1 MGTAEKKYL
10 LSIDNGTQSIR
21 ALLFDTEGNL
31 LVKSQVVIEP
41 YVSRQPGWAEQ
52 DPQYYWE
59 MLCKACHD
67 LWAEMPIEKSQI
79 AAVSMCCQRGTVV
92 NLDKDGQPLRPAI
105 IWLDQRVEN
114 DLPDMGAWN
123 LLFSAVGHR
132 NSVQHFRS
140 QAESNWIK
148 RREPEVWAKTHKYLL
163 LSGYH
168 AYRLTGDYVDSVAS
182 QVGYLPFD
190 YKRQQWAGDKD
201 WRWKALGIAPQMLPR
216 LIAPGKS
223 MGRISAQAS
232 RETGIPEG
240 LPLIA
245 SGSDKACEV
254 LGSGSLSA
262 DVGCLSYGTTA
273 TFNITSDR
281 YREVS
286 PPIPPY
292 PAAVPQTYNAEIMIQ
307 RGYWM
312 VSWFKR
318 EFGMREQEMAKELGV
333 APEVLFDDL
342 LKEVPPGSMG
352 LTLQPYWSPGIK
364 EPGPEAK
371 GAIIG
376 FGDVHTR
383 AHIYRAIIEG
393 LTYALRAGKERVEKR
408 NGVKIKTLRVSGG
421 GSQSD
426 QVMQITA
433 DVFGINAERLHTYE
447 TSGLGAAINAAV
459 GIGCYTDYQQ
469 AINAMVRTGKVF
481 SPQAQSSKVYDKL
494 FHDVYQK
501 MYVRL
506 SPIYRAIRDITG
518 YPSLNLVE

>member
-1 MGTAEKKYL
+1 MAEKKYL

-31 LVKSQVVIEP
+31 LAKSQVVIEP
-41 YVSRQPGWAEQ
+41 YVSAQPGWAEQ

-59 MLCKACHD
+59 MLCKACHG
-67 LWAEMPIEKSQI
+67 LWAELPIAKSEI
-79 AAVSMCCQRGTVV
+79 AAASICCQRSTVV
-92 NLDKDGQPLRPAI
+92 NLDKEGQPLRPAI
-105 IWLDQRVEN
+105 IWLDQRVEQ

-132 NSVQHFRS
+132 RTVQHFRS
-140 QAESNWIK
+140 QAKSNWIA
-148 RREPEVWAKTHKYLL
+148 RRQPEIWRKTDKFLM

-168 AYRLTGDYVDSVAS
+168 AYRLTGDYVDSIAS

-190 YKRQQWAGDKD
+190 YKKQQWAGVKD
-201 WRWKALGIAPQMLPR
+201 WRWKALGISPGMLPK

-223 MGRISAQAS
+223 MGAISAQAS

-254 LGSGSLSA
+254 LGSGSLSP
-262 DVGCLSYGTTA
+262 DIGCLSYGTTA
-273 TFNITSDR
+273 TFNISSDR
-281 YREVS
+281 YREVA

-292 PAAVPQTYNAEIMIQ
+292 PAAVPNTYNAEIMIQ

-318 EFGMREQEMAKELGV
+318 EFGLREQEMAKKLGV
-333 APEVLFDDL
+333 APEALFDEL

-408 NGVKIKTLRVSGG
+408 SGVKIKTLRVSGG

-433 DVFGINAERLHTYE
+433 DVFGIEAERLHTFE

-459 GIGCYTDYQQ
+459 GIGFYANYQQ
-469 AINAMVRTGKVF
+469 AIDVMVRSGDVF
-481 SPQAQSSKVYDKL
+481 TPQAQSCKVYDKL

-518 YPSLNLVE
+518 YPGLNLVE